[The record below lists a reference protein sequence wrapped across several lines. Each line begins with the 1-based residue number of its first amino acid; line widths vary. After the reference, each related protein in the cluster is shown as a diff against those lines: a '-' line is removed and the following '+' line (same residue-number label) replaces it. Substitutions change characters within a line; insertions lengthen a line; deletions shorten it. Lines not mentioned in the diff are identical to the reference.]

1 MRVLD
6 VLTALFCEKYGCD
19 AEDVEMGASL
29 DVLNIAP
36 HEREDMAMVLGE
48 MYGIDFDDDELYGF
62 ETVEDV
68 VGYIED
74 ILNEREGTVS

>member
-6 VLTALFCEKYGCD
+6 VLTRLFCSKYGCD
-19 AEDVEMGASL
+19 PEDVEMAASL
-29 DVLNIAP
+29 DDLNIAP
-36 HEREDMAMVLGE
+36 HEREDMAMILE
-48 MYGIDFDDDELYGF
+48 ELYGIAIDDATLDEF

-74 ILNEREGTVS
+74 RLNGEE